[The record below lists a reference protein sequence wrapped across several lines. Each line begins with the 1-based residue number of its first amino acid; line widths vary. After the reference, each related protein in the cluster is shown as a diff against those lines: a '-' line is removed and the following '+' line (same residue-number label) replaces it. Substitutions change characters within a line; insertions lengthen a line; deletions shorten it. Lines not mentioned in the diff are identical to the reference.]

1 MVNDS
6 GFCRRDFNV
15 GIVHCSNSQTS
26 YLFKFRRFISALK
39 CDSNIVFF
47 FKIDHKNKKLFS
59 NKKNIYKKTAA
70 IQKKIRRPTN
80 KNNVVFL
87 VYNEI
92 NVHVVVVIWQM

>member
-6 GFCRRDFNV
+6 GFCNRDFNV

-26 YLFKFRRFISALK
+26 YRFKFRRFISALK

-59 NKKNIYKKTAA
+59 NKKNIYKKNRRNSKENTTADK
-70 IQKKIRRPTN
+70 QKQCR
-80 KNNVVFL
+80 FL
-87 VYNEI
+87 AYNER
-92 NVHVVVVIWQM
+92 